1 MGVQKHRKPILA
13 PDFQDSQS
21 PSSLGGGASRL
32 IVGGFDPGTGNTNG
46 LLINLQR
53 NENTTGYEPIVMD
66 DTAGSGEKVSQL
78 YKSDSM
84 PASWDEANAKF
95 VIDAGET
102 PASYTLDGFV
112 HFTGTA
118 NRVGAILPRV
128 NGTDKREFRHNMLV
142 GDDAALRIFSMPVK
156 AVLTL
161 EAGDEVDLA
170 YAALGLSSTM
180 NLKFY
185 GATLT
190 LTKL

>member
-21 PSSLGGGASRL
+21 PSSLGGGAKRL
-32 IVGGFDPGTGNTNG
+32 IVGGFDPGVGNTNG
-46 LLINLQR
+46 IFINLQR
-53 NENTTGYEPIVMD
+53 NENTTGYEPILMD

-78 YKSDSM
+78 YKSDAM

-102 PASYTLDGFV
+102 AASYMVEGYIS
-112 HFTGTA
+112 FTGTA
-118 NRVGAILPRV
+118 NRVGAMLPRV
-128 NGTDKREFRHNMLV
+128 NGTDKREFRSSMLV
-142 GDDAALRIFSMPVK
+142 GDNSAIRIFQMPIK

-161 EAGDEVDLA
+161 EAGDEVDFG
-170 YAALGLSSTM
+170 YAALGLSATM
-180 NLKFY
+180 NMYFY